1 MLTMESVPPRY
12 DSLLGTTV
20 SLGPLAETS
29 IWQPHY
35 SNKPDPDP
43 TTTLSG
49 MSLFDHVHERFRGG
63 ILLLDNLLR
72 FIEGSGPSHCND
84 YRKGIDSLLGSL
96 VNMAKWLVG
105 FLESA
110 KAEQKDAPWT
120 KSAMRGL
127 RVDLH
132 KYSSKVMRITSLLG
146 KPRATK
152 AEEYNV

>member
-1 MLTMESVPPRY
+1 MMEPVPPRY
-12 DSLLGTTV
+12 DSLLSTI

-29 IWQPHY
+29 IWQPQY
-35 SNKPDPDP
+35 CKDPDPDP

-63 ILLLDNLLR
+63 ISALDNLLR
-72 FIEGSGPSHCND
+72 FIEGSDPSQCKA

-105 FLESA
+105 FLENA

-120 KSAMRGL
+120 KSAMLGL

-132 KYSSKVMRITSLLG
+132 KYSSKVMRITLLLR
-146 KPRATK
+146 KPGVFRAK
-152 AEEYNV
+152 GYNV